1 MGIWKAILPIILA
14 VFIAFVGGIFTYNW
28 VKRQIVPQKVAAERE
43 TVMIASAGIDFP
55 WGSKI
60 AKEQLKL
67 VPYLKETVPP
77 GYFTDLNQL
86 EGRVIILPIKSNE
99 PILETKLAPASVT
112 TGGMAAVVKAGKRA
126 IAVKGDKVIGLAGL
140 IRPGNVVDVL
150 VGINDPR
157 DKKEITKIILEN
169 ILVLAT
175 GAEIQKNEKG
185 EPSPVDVFTLEVT
198 PEEGEKLALASSEGK
213 LQLALRNA
221 TDTEIILTGG
231 ATVPET
237 LESYTGKTV
246 KIKGQEKQA
255 QAISRRESVT
265 VKEIRGT
272 KVSSQGF

>member
-28 VKRQIVPQKVAAERE
+28 VKRQVGPQKVAPEKE
-43 TVMIASAGIDFP
+43 TVMIASAGLDLP
-55 WGSKI
+55 WGTKI
-60 AKEQLKL
+60 NKEQLKL
-67 VPYLKETVPP
+67 VPYLKETLPP
-77 GYFTDLNQL
+77 GYFSDLNQL
-86 EGRVIILPIKSNE
+86 EGRVIIQPLKTNE
-99 PILETKLAPASVT
+99 PVLETKLAPASVT
-112 TGGMAAVVKAGKRA
+112 TGGMAAVVKTGKRA

-150 VGINDPR
+150 VSIEDPR
-157 DKKEITKIILEN
+157 DKKQVTKVILEN

-175 GAEIQKNEKG
+175 GSEIQKNEKG

-198 PEEGEKLALASSEGK
+198 PEEGEKLSLGATEGK
-213 LQLALRNA
+213 LHLALRNA
-221 TDTEIILTGG
+221 MDTELILTGG
-231 ATVPET
+231 ATVSDT

-255 QAISRRESVT
+255 QVISRREPVT